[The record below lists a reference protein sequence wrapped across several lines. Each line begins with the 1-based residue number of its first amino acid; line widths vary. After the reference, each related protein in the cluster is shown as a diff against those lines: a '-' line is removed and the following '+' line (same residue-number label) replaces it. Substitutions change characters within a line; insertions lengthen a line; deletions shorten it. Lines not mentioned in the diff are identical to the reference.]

1 VEGGI
6 NVTVLLGSINWLAV
20 TVATVVYFALGAVW
34 FAPATP
40 IGRAWM
46 AASGYQSPT
55 TGTESTNLFYIIP
68 AATSFVAVAATA
80 LLAQAT
86 GTDSLNEGVLLGLVV
101 GIGYAATIV
110 LTTAAFEFSKP
121 RQWTWGLVDASYHV
135 VGLLIAAIIIALW
148 H

>member
-1 VEGGI
+1 VVRAGDANRTGVDGGQRLP
-6 NVTVLLGSINWLAV
+6 VTDHRHGVHQPLLHHPCRD
-20 TVATVVYFALGAVW
+20 VVRCRGGDR
-34 FAPATP
+34 AP
-40 IGRAWM
+40 RA
-46 AASGYQSPT
+46 GDRN
-55 TGTESTNLFYIIP
+55 GF
-68 AATSFVAVAATA
+68 
-80 LLAQAT
+80 
-86 GTDSLNEGVLLGLVV
+86 LNEGVLLGLVV